1 MSNSKLTKDDKKEVL
16 MLYINKEH
24 NSLVFDSKDFSI
36 KMNYMPIIFMAI
48 RELDKDKPI
57 HFAVELEKT
66 PAIFVLY
73 FKKIKEESDL
83 DFRVY
88 YLENSDILKNILSG
102 YNMKYRPLSDFP
114 DTKRESAI
122 L

>member
-114 DTKRESAI
+114 DVKRESAI